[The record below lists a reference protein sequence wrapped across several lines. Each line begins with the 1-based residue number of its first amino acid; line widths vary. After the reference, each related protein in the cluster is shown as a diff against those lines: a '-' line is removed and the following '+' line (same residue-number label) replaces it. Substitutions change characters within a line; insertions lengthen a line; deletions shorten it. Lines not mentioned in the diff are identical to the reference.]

1 MILILDLFFLQQQ
14 ANPPDND
21 SLFTVKGLEPRIDDL
36 ENINIF
42 DDSSDETEG
51 VSEFLYVYIR
61 CQSPKYE
68 NRF

>member
-1 MILILDLFFLQQQ
+1 MNISIFDFLQQ
-14 ANPPDND
+14 NPADND

-51 VSEFLYVYIR
+51 VSELLYALYKFTLYILWTV
-61 CQSPKYE
+61 
-68 NRF
+68 NR

>member
-1 MILILDLFFLQQQ
+1 MNISIFDFLQQ
-14 ANPPDND
+14 NPADND

-51 VSEFLYVYIR
+51 VSELLYLCIV
-61 CQSPKYE
+61 
-68 NRF
+68 

>member
-1 MILILDLFFLQQQ
+1 MTMNISIFDFLQQ
-14 ANPPDND
+14 NPADND

-51 VSEFLYVYIR
+51 VSEFFFINFKNYSTVG
-61 CQSPKYE
+61 QK
-68 NRF
+68 N